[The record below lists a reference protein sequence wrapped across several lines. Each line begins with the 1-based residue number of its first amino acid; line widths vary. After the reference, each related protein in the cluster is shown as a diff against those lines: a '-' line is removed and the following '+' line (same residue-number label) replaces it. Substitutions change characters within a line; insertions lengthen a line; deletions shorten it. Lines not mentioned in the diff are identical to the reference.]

1 MNRALLFKF
10 FEGETNKKEELA
22 IRQWMETSEENKH
35 TFYTERLTYDALIL
49 NPPKLIKKEK
59 RPYHYVLCVFG
70 SVAAVALVF
79 ILIGLCF
86 FEPKSKNQQYC
97 TMYVP
102 SGQRIHMVLPDS
114 TSVWLNGNTVLKYP
128 SRFHTKN
135 REVYLDGEAY
145 FDVVSTK
152 NTPFTVQTAYG
163 KIFVTGTS
171 FNIESYAHK
180 DFLRPV
186 SSKGVYMCICMNRNM
201 FHYNPMKKVP
211 LWEIVWK

>member
-1 MNRALLFKF
+1 
-10 FEGETNKKEELA
+10 
-22 IRQWMETSEENKH
+22 
-35 TFYTERLTYDALIL
+35 
-49 NPPKLIKKEK
+49 
-59 RPYHYVLCVFG
+59 
-70 SVAAVALVF
+70 
-79 ILIGLCF
+79 
-86 FEPKSKNQQYC
+86 
-97 TMYVP
+97 MYVP

-114 TSVWLNGNTVLKYP
+114 TSVWLNGITVLKYP

-180 DFLRPV
+180 DFSRPV

-211 LWEIVWK
+211 LWEIV